1 MSFVYLENYKSIE
14 TFFSLNALINFIYVS
29 MNKEKGIEHM
39 FENHYQCHTEL
50 NANSQQLNKSSQ
62 S

>member
-1 MSFVYLENYKSIE
+1 M
-14 TFFSLNALINFIYVS
+14 NFIYIS
-29 MNKEKGIEHM
+29 MNNEKGIEHM